1 MTGSPRPLKPRQ
13 QAILV
18 AIREYQAEHGWAPTI
33 RELAEATGYQWT
45 SVVEYHLRR
54 LEEYGY
60 LVRLERSARTMRV
73 TGAGEAAM
81 EAEVPATA

>member
-1 MTGSPRPLKPRQ
+1 MTRSPRPLTPRQ
-13 QAILV
+13 RAILV
-18 AIREYQAEHGWAPTI
+18 AIQTHQDEHGWAPTI
-33 RELAEATGYQWT
+33 REIADATGYRWT

-60 LVRLERSARTMRV
+60 LVRLERSPRTMRV
-73 TGAGEAAM
+73 TAAGEAAM